1 LPRDPSSG
9 ATEEIGAWR
18 LNLFKIA
25 VYGFL
30 APYTESSP
38 RHRGKPLLGDVVIA
52 LLACPET
59 AFLDPTEGRTGV
71 SKLVKFTVEVT
82 NRECA
87 L

>member
-1 LPRDPSSG
+1 LPCDPSSG
-9 ATEEIGAWR
+9 ATEKIGAWR

-30 APYTESSP
+30 APYTVLSP
-38 RHRGKPLLGDVVIA
+38 RESGKPLRGDVVLT
-52 LLACPET
+52 LLAYPEA
-59 AFLDPTEGRTGV
+59 AFLDPAEGRTGL
-71 SKLVKFTVEVT
+71 SKLVRFTVEVT